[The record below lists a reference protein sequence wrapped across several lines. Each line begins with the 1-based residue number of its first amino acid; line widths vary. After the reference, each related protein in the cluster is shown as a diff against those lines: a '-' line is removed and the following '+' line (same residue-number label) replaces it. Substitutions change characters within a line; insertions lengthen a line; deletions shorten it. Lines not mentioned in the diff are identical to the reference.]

1 MIENRNSN
9 DYLHTDVILQKIT
22 DYDIFRYYCPN
33 FKELGKK
40 FTSDLREDKSP
51 SVSIVKWNNKLLYK
65 DFGHPD
71 HTFDCFSYVRAKFNC
86 EFYSAL
92 RIIDTD
98 FNLKLSTR
106 NDEIAF
112 TMGYIGYSIN
122 KPIYEKKETI
132 VQKRKRNWN
141 YADEKY
147 WSKYLIS
154 KKILST
160 FGVEPIT
167 HYWINGNRF
176 TCKSITYAY
185 RFGNK
190 YKIYAPYEKDGK
202 WVSNTDKKIIQGYNQ
217 LPEKGNICIITSSLK
232 DVMCLFKM
240 GIPSVALQS
249 EMQMPEETLIKT
261 LQKRF
266 KEIRIFYDNDF
277 TNLNNPGQ
285 TMAIKI
291 CNKYNFIKNIYLPE
305 TYKVKDISDYIEKFQ
320 STTKIQTLI
329 NNTL

>member
-167 HYWINGNRF
+167 HYWINGIGLATNIKYMHLMKKMVNGLVTQIKKLFKAIINCLKKGISVLLHHLSR
-176 TCKSITYAY
+176 TLCAY
-185 RFGNK
+185 S
-190 YKIYAPYEKDGK
+190 K
-202 WVSNTDKKIIQGYNQ
+202 WVSPLSPCNQKCKCQKKPSSKRYK
-217 LPEKGNICIITSSLK
+217 KGSK
-232 DVMCLFKM
+232 K
-240 GIPSVALQS
+240 
-249 EMQMPEETLIKT
+249 
-261 LQKRF
+261 
-266 KEIRIFYDNDF
+266 
-277 TNLNNPGQ
+277 
-285 TMAIKI
+285 
-291 CNKYNFIKNIYLPE
+291 
-305 TYKVKDISDYIEKFQ
+305 
-320 STTKIQTLI
+320 
-329 NNTL
+329 